1 MPGTRLHSDDPDAKE
16 KFRKK
21 MKEQEIE
28 EQKKEL
34 EEKKKLLA
42 TVRNRIEINKEDRK
56 EIFGNVKEKQ
66 KEIEENNDIKE

>member
-1 MPGTRLHSDDPDAKE
+1 
-16 KFRKK
+16 

-28 EQKKEL
+28 QQKKEL